1 MKLYG
6 VRGWG
11 LGIVEIMLSLSE
23 IEYEFV
29 DVTGFDKDGSPR
41 TELLAVNPLAQVP
54 TLVLKSGQV
63 MTETAA
69 IALMLIDRVPDLAPP
84 AGTERREEFYRLL
97 IWLVANVYPT
107 CTYGD
112 YPDRWAPSAQ
122 PELRSATDLYRQKLF
137 LWLKTKV
144 TAPFAMGEQVTAIDA
159 YLSAMTSWRP
169 GAAWFSEHC
178 PKILECAHRLEA
190 LPLVT
195 SVIQKNGWS
204 QIKGD

>member
-11 LGIVEIMLSLSE
+11 SGIVEIMLSLSK

-41 TELLAVNPLAQVP
+41 TKLLAVNPLAQVP

-84 AGTERREEFYRLL
+84 AGTQRREEFYQLL

-107 CTYGD
+107 FTYGD
-112 YPDRWAPSAQ
+112 YPHRWSPSAQ
-122 PELRSATDLYRQKLF
+122 RELRSATDHYRQKLF
-137 LWLKTKV
+137 LWLETKV

-178 PKILECAHRLEA
+178 PKILECAHCLEA
-190 LPLVT
+190 VPLVT
-195 SVIQKNGWS
+195 SVIHLNGWS
-204 QIKGD
+204 HIKGD